1 MTNYA
6 EQVANDLLAIGAV
19 KFSPESPFTWASGI
33 KSPIYTDNR
42 MTIGFPAVRQ
52 NIFKGL
58 AELIQSYY
66 PDADIIGCNGRYSSC
81 GLGC

>member
-33 KSPIYTDNR
+33 KSPIYNKSFATCVAYSV
-42 MTIGFPAVRQ
+42 MLHFPILPSRVGKRQ
-52 NIFKGL
+52 L
-58 AELIQSYY
+58 AFVL
-66 PDADIIGCNGRYSSC
+66 
-81 GLGC
+81 L